1 MESMIDTMI
10 GQFGPWAVVV
20 GALIWE
26 AKFVQQQLEASRQ
39 DRNRTEDRH
48 EQEVKEL
55 TNVIANNTVALTQLT
70 DYIKGGESL

>member
-1 MESMIDTMI
+1 MESMIDTLI

-26 AKFVQQQLEASRQ
+26 AKFIQQQLEANRQ
-39 DRNRTEDRH
+39 DRNREEERH

-70 DYIKGGESL
+70 DYIKGGEV